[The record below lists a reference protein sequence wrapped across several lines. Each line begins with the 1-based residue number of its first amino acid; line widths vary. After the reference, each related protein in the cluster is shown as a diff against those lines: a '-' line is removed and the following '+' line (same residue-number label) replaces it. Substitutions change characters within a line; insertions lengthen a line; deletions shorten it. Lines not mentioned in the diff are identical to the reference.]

1 MEKNSLEII
10 DIVQSFYHDDK
21 YSRQLPRKKDC
32 VSIRKKKYKQKRLV
46 LSKMHELYVVFK
58 EKKIPKWKNGS
69 PN

>member
-58 EKKIPKWKNGS
+58 EKKIPK
-69 PN
+69 